1 MKYLELDDIGRIRS
15 IKIAAIQFLNIQLN
29 DSKTV
34 RDDSIIEWINDAFGI
49 VSGMA
54 IVDDLILTDLVKRG
68 DDGLSLG
75 ESGIEYLKTQ
85 HNESL

>member
-1 MKYLELDDIGRIRS
+1 MKYLEIDDIGRIRS
-15 IKIAAIQFLNIQLN
+15 IKIATIQFLNIQLN

-34 RDDSIIEWINDAFGI
+34 SDNELIEWINATFGI

-54 IVDDLILTDLVKRG
+54 ILDDLILTDLVERR

-75 ESGIEYLKTQ
+75 DSGIDYLTIQ
-85 HNESL
+85 HTESL